1 MNDSGYESSAQNE
14 SIAQNYSGCKSSYQ
28 IESSDE
34 SSSLG
39 NVDKARS
46 NVISP
51 YFGNIREE
59 SLRNSMLNFNPILN
73 MSLIIHLIKIILFF
87 NIHCASAKRIIMC

>member
-1 MNDSGYESSAQNE
+1 LNDSGYESSVQNE
-14 SIAQNYSGCKSSYQ
+14 SIALNHSGCKSSCLN
-28 IESSDE
+28 ESSTE

-39 NVDKARS
+39 NFDKARN

-73 MSLIIHLIKIILFF
+73 MSLIIHLIIIILFLTNF
-87 NIHCASAKRIIMC
+87 LL